1 MDAYLDCLYQH
12 ISENLFQDARL
23 SLLEYSRW
31 SACQDAAW
39 KALVESL
46 SHEQLKL
53 VEEYWA
59 ACDGK
64 RYLEEKLLFQ
74 KAVALGKWMAR
85 A

>member
-12 ISENLFQDARL
+12 I
-23 SLLEYSRW
+23 
-31 SACQDAAW
+31 
-39 KALVESL
+39 VESL

>member
-23 SLLEYSRW
+23 NLLEYSRW
-31 SACQDAAW
+31 NACQDAAW

-53 VEEYWA
+53 VEEY
-59 ACDGK
+59 
-64 RYLEEKLLFQ
+64 
-74 KAVALGKWMAR
+74 
-85 A
+85 

>member
-1 MDAYLDCLYQH
+1 MDAYIDCLYQH

-23 SLLEYSRW
+23 NLLEYSRW
-31 SACQDAAW
+31 NACQDAAW

-53 VEEYWA
+53 VEEYQA
-59 ACDGK
+59 ACNDE

-85 A
+85 